1 MPRAEEPADWR
12 TVLRSVLS
20 HRFFS
25 TKAWKPEETAEEEE
39 TSEKRKI
46 MVKLVARS
54 WRGASA
60 MMAGLWWQ
68 SNWLALV
75 VVVVAGGGEGPYAR

>member
-1 MPRAEEPADWR
+1 
-12 TVLRSVLS
+12 
-20 HRFFS
+20 
-25 TKAWKPEETAEEEE
+25 
-39 TSEKRKI
+39 

-68 SNWLALV
+68 SNGLALV